1 MKHIKSIGKV
11 LSESSPGLAQ
21 LLERATALQQLSEK
35 LQRFLPKALSE
46 HVIIANIRGDTAII
60 VADSPAWLTKL
71 RYQAP
76 VILDYLRQ
84 EPSLHEIS
92 KLHLKVLPA
101 MEFDG
106 SKPNKS
112 HPVLSQ
118 HASHGL
124 KQAAD
129 DFSDP
134 PLRVAISKLAKN
146 HLHKE

>member
-21 LLERATALQQLSEK
+21 LLERAAALQQLSEK
-35 LQRFLPKALSE
+35 LQRFLPKALRE
-46 HVIIANIRGDTAII
+46 HVTIANVRGDTVIV

-76 VILDYLRQ
+76 VILDYLKQ
-84 EPSLHEIS
+84 EPSLHRIS
-92 KLHLKVLPA
+92 KLHFKVLPA
-101 MEFDG
+101 VEFNT
-106 SKPNKS
+106 SKPKS
-112 HPVLSQ
+112 RPVLSQ

-129 DFSDP
+129 GFNDP
-134 PLRVAISKLAKN
+134 QLRIAISNIAKN
-146 HLHKE
+146 HPHKQ

>member
-35 LQRFLPKALSE
+35 LQRFLPKTLSE

-92 KLHLKVLPA
+92 KLHFKVFPA
-101 MEFDG
+101 VEFDG
-106 SKPNKS
+106 TKPTS
-112 HPVLSQ
+112 RPVLSQ
-118 HASHGL
+118 HASHSL
-124 KQAAD
+124 KQAANG
-129 DFSDP
+129 FNDP
-134 PLRVAISKLAKN
+134 QLRTAISNLTIN